1 MKSDVNGPARR
12 RLLRPAAL
20 AVAALVA
27 IGAAA
32 CTDNSPDAGGTAGK
46 AGDAV
51 KKRTVG
57 PGKPESDKKIP
68 QLKVGILG
76 QVPTLNLK
84 KGIGAGLYTN
94 TLGLESLLR
103 VGPGGELEPW
113 LATSWK
119 QTSDTVYE
127 YTLREGV
134 KFSDGT
140 PFTSA
145 DVKYSWDFYRDQGSR
160 RSHYYANVDH
170 IETPDEHTVKV
181 ILKSPTASFKYT
193 PAMFW
198 SVIFQKKFAQAHP
211 KDFGQPGT
219 LLVATGPWKFDSLN
233 PTSGM
238 ELSANPYYWG
248 GKPPIEKISVKSYA
262 DDNSMALAMRSGEID
277 LSPGI
282 GSPKG
287 FSATAGKNTVTTVAT
302 CATTF
307 LSMPTKTAP
316 WDDIH
321 VRRAAA
327 YAIDRKAVIAS
338 TQGRAGAPL
347 NTLISPLLLDPLG
360 SKDEVD
366 KALGTVPVYEHSV
379 AKAKAE
385 LKKSKVP
392 NGFKDTYVSPTSIA
406 ATGEVIVDQL
416 KKIGI
421 NLKLQKV
428 ADSAF
433 AARATGPADQRPVTA
448 SETGACSP
456 DPSWDAIFLGK
467 ANTAK
472 GGLNIA
478 NYTPPEVDKLLADGL
493 ATQEPKKRLQIYT
506 DLLKRLGEDVP
517 YVPLYAEGN
526 HYASPKYDIAGYD
539 SYWMNSPWAL
549 NVVPK

>member
-12 RLLRPAAL
+12 RLSRPMAL
-20 AVAALVA
+20 AVAGAVAL
-27 IGAAA
+27 GAAA
-32 CTDNSPDAGGTAGK
+32 CTDNSPGAGTGK
-46 AGDAV
+46 AGAAV
-51 KKRTVG
+51 KERTVG
-57 PGKPESDKKIP
+57 PGKSVSDQRIP
-68 QLKVGILG
+68 LLKVGILG
-76 QVPTLNLK
+76 QVPTLNPK
-84 KGIGAGLYTN
+84 KGIGSGLYTN

-103 VGPGGELEPW
+103 VGPDGKLEPW

-119 QTSDTVYE
+119 QTSAKVYE
-127 YTLREGV
+127 YTLRKGV
-134 KFSDGT
+134 KFSDGK
-140 PFTSA
+140 PLTSA
-145 DVKYSWDFYRDQGSR
+145 DVKFSWDYYRTQGSR

-170 IETPDEHTVKV
+170 IEAPDKRTVRV
-181 ILKSPTASFKYT
+181 TLTQPDASFKYT

-198 SVIFQKKFAQAHP
+198 SVIFQKKFHQEHE

-233 PTSGM
+233 PTSGV
-238 ELSANPYYWG
+238 ELSANPHYWG
-248 GKPPIEKISVKSYA
+248 GKPAIDKISVKSYA
-262 DDNSMALAMRSGEID
+262 NDNSMALALRSGEID
-277 LSPGI
+277 LSPGV
-282 GSPKG
+282 GSPKA
-287 FSATAGKNTVTTVAT
+287 FNSTAGKNIVTTVAT

-307 LSMPTKTAP
+307 FSMPTTKQP
-316 WDDIH
+316 WDDVH

-327 YAIDRKAVIAS
+327 YAINRKDVIAS

-347 NTLISPLLLDPLG
+347 NTLIAPELMRPLG
-360 SKDEVD
+360 SKEEVG
-366 KALGTVPVYEHSV
+366 KALDSIPVYEHSI

-392 NGFKDTYVSPTSIA
+392 NGFSGTYVIATSTA

-421 NLKLQKV
+421 KLKLESV

-433 AARATGPADQRPVTA
+433 TARLTGGPDTRPVTS

-456 DPSWDAIFLGK
+456 DPSWDSIFLGK
-467 ANTAK
+467 ANAAK

-493 ATQEPKKRLQIYT
+493 KTQEPKQRLQIYT
-506 DLLKRLGEDVP
+506 DLLKRLGKDVP

-526 HYASPKYDIAGYD
+526 HYASAKYDIAGYD
-539 SYWMNSPWAL
+539 SYWMNGPWAL
-549 NVVPK
+549 NVVAK